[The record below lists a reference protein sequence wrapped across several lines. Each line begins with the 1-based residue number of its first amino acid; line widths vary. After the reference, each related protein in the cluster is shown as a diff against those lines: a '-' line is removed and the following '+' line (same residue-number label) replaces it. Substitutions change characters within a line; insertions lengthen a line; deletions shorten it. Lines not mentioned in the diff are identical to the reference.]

1 MRRAGREIV
10 LSPKEIALLEYSL
23 RTPGAPLPRTNFV
36 EEVWRMQGV
45 SLTNV
50 VDVYIYYLR
59 RKIDA
64 GSDRPLIR
72 TIRGVGYQIGGNQLS
87 SQAAVDHYPYQTL
100 GPALRRAH
108 QTHNKPR
115 HFRTEPASVST
126 ASRLQDRGR
135 DRSHHNYLQTV
146 LRLRTQKAH
155 GKKGAPV

>member
-1 MRRAGREIV
+1 MRTCFGTRHHQFRHHERLHDEVVRASIV

-50 VDVYIYYLR
+50 IDVYIYYLR

-87 SQAAVDHYPYQTL
+87 SQAVDHYP
-100 GPALRRAH
+100 
-108 QTHNKPR
+108 
-115 HFRTEPASVST
+115 
-126 ASRLQDRGR
+126 
-135 DRSHHNYLQTV
+135 
-146 LRLRTQKAH
+146 
-155 GKKGAPV
+155 